1 MLLHPVILA
10 GGSGTRMWP
19 LSREAHPKQFLRL
32 MGKHSLFQDT
42 VRRLDGMRDVTDPLI
57 ICNEEHRFLV
67 AEHLRQLDKDALAIA
82 LEPVGRNTA
91 PALTLAALMLLDK
104 DADFANDDPVMLVL
118 PADHVV
124 RDAARFRRLVEHG
137 AAEAARNGIITF
149 GIQPDSPKTG
159 YGYIRKGEQHP
170 LHNGVSAF
178 QVAEFIEKPG
188 EQVAREMLNSEAY
201 LWNSGMFMMR
211 ASVWMQELRRHR
223 PDIADACIA
232 AHAALRQDGDFYRP
246 DTAQFAACPSE
257 SIDYAVME
265 RIGKGDSDDGAAG
278 CLVLPMDI
286 GWTDLGAWSS
296 LWEESERDAGGNITK
311 GDVYARSMSNSL
323 VISEDRLIAAVGLQ
337 DVIIIETPDAVL
349 AAHKERVQEVKELVE
364 QLKRD
369 GRPEQENHVKINRPW
384 GSFETVDSGD
394 RFQVKRLTIRPGE
407 VLSLQMHHHR
417 AEHWVVVKGT
427 AKVTRGDEEFLLT
440 ENQSTYVPVG
450 VIHRLE
456 NPGTLPLEVV
466 EVQTGSYLEED
477 DIVRF
482 EDRYDRHIHDNL

>member
-1 MLLHPVILA
+1 MPLHPVILA

-42 VRRLDGMRDVTDPLI
+42 VRRLDGTRDVTDPLI

-67 AEHLRQLDKDALAIA
+67 AELLRQLDKDALAIA

-124 RDAARFRRLVEHG
+124 RDAARFRRLVEFG
-137 AAEAARNGIITF
+137 ATEAARNGIITF

-159 YGYIRKGEQHP
+159 YGYIRKGEQQP
-170 LHNGVSAF
+170 LQSGVSAF

-232 AHAALRQDGDFYRP
+232 AHAVLRQDGDFYRP
-246 DTAQFAACPSE
+246 DAAQFAACPSE

-265 RIGKGDSDDGAAG
+265 HMGKRDSDEDTTG

-286 GWTDLGAWSS
+286 GWTDLGAAV
-296 LWEESERDAGGNITK
+296 SEALSAL
-311 GDVYARSMSNSL
+311 ARL
-323 VISEDRLIAAVGLQ
+323 AEIRLI
-337 DVIIIETPDAVL
+337 
-349 AAHKERVQEVKELVE
+349 
-364 QLKRD
+364 
-369 GRPEQENHVKINRPW
+369 
-384 GSFETVDSGD
+384 
-394 RFQVKRLTIRPGE
+394 
-407 VLSLQMHHHR
+407 
-417 AEHWVVVKGT
+417 
-427 AKVTRGDEEFLLT
+427 
-440 ENQSTYVPVG
+440 
-450 VIHRLE
+450 
-456 NPGTLPLEVV
+456 
-466 EVQTGSYLEED
+466 
-477 DIVRF
+477 
-482 EDRYDRHIHDNL
+482 

>member
-1 MLLHPVILA
+1 
-10 GGSGTRMWP
+10 MWP

-42 VRRLDGMRDVTDPLI
+42 VRRLDGMRDVTAPLI
-57 ICNEEHRFLV
+57 VCNEEHRFLV
-67 AEHLRQLDKDALAIA
+67 AEHLRQLGKDALAIA
-82 LEPVGRNTA
+82 LEPAGRNTA
-91 PALTLAALMLLDK
+91 PALTLAALMLLDE
-104 DADFANDDPVMLVL
+104 DAEFANDDPVMLVL

-124 RDAARFRRLVEHG
+124 QDAARFRRIVELG
-137 AAEAARNGIITF
+137 AAEATRNGIITF

-159 YGYIRKGEQHP
+159 YGYIRKGERHP
-170 LHNGVSAF
+170 TRNGVSAF

-188 EQVAREMLNSEAY
+188 EQAAREMLNSEAY

-211 ASVWMQELRRHR
+211 ASVWMRELRRYR
-223 PDIADACIA
+223 PDIATACAA
-232 AHAALRQDGDFYRP
+232 AHASLRQDGDFYRP
-246 DTAQFAACPSE
+246 DTAHFAACPSE

-265 RIGKGDSDDGAAG
+265 RMGKSDADSVAAS

-286 GWTDLGAWSS
+286 GWTDLGTWSS
-296 LWEESERDAGGNITK
+296 LWEESGRDAGGNITK

-349 AAHKERVQEVKELVE
+349 AAHKDRVQEVKELVE

-384 GSFETVDSGD
+384 GSFETVDSGE
-394 RFQVKRLTIRPGE
+394 RFQVKRLTILPGE

-456 NPGTLPLEVV
+456 NPGALPLEVV

-482 EDRYDRHIHDNL
+482 EDRYDRHIYDNL